1 VALGFQ
7 DRSGYF
13 SGFSLTCPFERLS
26 DQSEQST
33 NQNKKS
39 CQKKQYERGMQ
50 QGMQWG
56 MQQGRHELL
65 IKMLENGLDPVQVA
79 DLTGVGLAEI
89 QGVAEC

>member
-1 VALGFQ
+1 
-7 DRSGYF
+7 
-13 SGFSLTCPFERLS
+13 
-26 DQSEQST
+26 
-33 NQNKKS
+33 
-39 CQKKQYERGMQ
+39 MQ